1 MKKYKLECYGWEMEA
16 LCHSLDNDKVERIN
30 KLVEE
35 GQELYE
41 VVHDIEDCDVDIYSP
56 DLFHITRGL
65 DNGTMKFYLK
75 DEDDN
80 EILTFDIEQVRVVWD
95 SFDYEGGYTSL
106 SAFPEDDNRLFIAFE
121 SKGGICSYEFESD
134 EFPKMEDFS
143 YLNGDIETPE
153 GCWDFIDKIFFK
165 GEELEIEDCLDR
177 TNFFSMLPEE
187 DHINLRAPHSPI
199 LDAWWMIYR

>member
-16 LCHSLDNDKVERIN
+16 LCHSLDNNKVERIN

-41 VVHDIEDCDVDIYSP
+41 VVVFDNDYDNIDIYSP
-56 DLFHITRGL
+56 DVFQISRGI
-65 DNGTMKFYLK
+65 DNDTMKFYLK

-80 EILTFDIEQVRVVWD
+80 EILTFDIKQIKTIWD
-95 SFDYEGGYTSL
+95 VLVYEGESTSL
-106 SAFPEDDNRLFIAFE
+106 SAFPEDDNKLFIVFE

-134 EFPKMEDFS
+134 ELPKIEDFS

-153 GCWDFIDKIFFK
+153 GCWDFIDKMCFK
-165 GEELEIEDCLDR
+165 DKELEVTDYLDNMGKA
-177 TNFFSMLPEE
+177 TSAYLW
-187 DHINLRAPHSPI
+187 S
-199 LDAWWMIYR
+199 